1 MPTLKK
7 PVDVAVFNS
16 TQGKWQHPSYF
27 RAEVRVILGNPGK
40 PMPEATFK
48 TRLALLEAECP
59 EFQRAPY
66 RRTFSPFHLNCL
78 LTLETWIQQ
87 ANRCIATVRERLTEE
102 GLPTHEYECECEHR
116 TDN

>member
-1 MPTLKK
+1 MPTPKK

-16 TQGKWQHPSYF
+16 LQGKWQHPSYF
-27 RAEVRVILGNPGK
+27 RAEVRIILGNPGK

-78 LTLETWIQQ
+78 LTLETWIHQ
-87 ANRCIATVRERLTEE
+87 ANHCIATVRERLAQE
-102 GLPTHEYECECEHR
+102 GLPTHEYDEHR
-116 TDN
+116 TNN